1 MTALRLVD
9 LFAGCGGLTRG
20 FLDANRDL
28 DTTFT
33 FEVVASVELDRA
45 AAATYAA
52 NYGREHLFHGR
63 IEDWPT
69 SSIPA
74 ADIVVGGPP
83 CQGFSNLGRRDPLD
97 YRNRLWREYVRVV
110 ETVQPSY
117 FVIENVAA
125 FFKSPQWALLQ
136 LATGPDGPLRNYEL
150 QPYIRNA
157 AEFGVPQL
165 RKRAVVLGRHTS
177 RDPLPE
183 PRGRFAAQPE
193 SFATVRQALAGLPA
207 SVDPGHI
214 DLPDEIFDFDG
225 RSVPGAFKTAQLHV
239 TRHFQPLS
247 LERFAAI
254 PEGGN
259 RTDLPWELQTSG
271 WRKHKTGSL
280 DVMGRLHWGKPSVT
294 IRTEFVKPEKGRYLH
309 PSENRPL
316 TLAEGA
322 ILQTFPLDYQWCGAK
337 VSIARQIGNAVPV
350 ELGTAL
356 ARLVR
361 GGMT

>member
-1 MTALRLVD
+1 M
-9 LFAGCGGLTRG
+9 TRG
-20 FLDANRDL
+20 FLDTNKDPEG
-28 DTTFT
+28 TST

-52 NYGREHLFHGR
+52 NFGRDHLFHGR

-69 SSIPA
+69 SAIPP

-83 CQGFSNLGRRDPLD
+83 CQGFSNLGLRDPLD

-110 ETVQPSY
+110 EKVQPAY

-125 FFKSPQWALLQ
+125 FFKSPQWDLLQ
-136 LATGPDGPLRNYEL
+136 LATASDGPLRNYDL
-150 QPYIRNA
+150 QPYTVNA

-165 RKRAVVLGRHTS
+165 RKRAVVLGRHKD
-177 RDPLPE
+177 RGPLPDPE
-183 PRGRFAAQPE
+183 GELAGQPE
-193 SFATVRQALAGLPA
+193 KFTTVRQALAGLSA
-207 SVDPGHI
+207 SVDLDNI
-214 DLPDEIFDFDG
+214 DLPDDMFDFDG
-225 RSVPGAFKTAQLHV
+225 GRLPGAFKTAQLHV
-239 TRHFQPLS
+239 TRYLQPLS
-247 LERFAAI
+247 VERFLAI

-259 RTDLPWELQTSG
+259 RSNLPWRLQTPG
-271 WRKHKTGSL
+271 WRKHKTGSM
-280 DVMGRLHWGKPSVT
+280 DVMGRLRWDRPSVT

-322 ILQTFPLDYQWCGAK
+322 LLQTFPPDYQWCGAK

-350 ELGTAL
+350 ELGAAL

-361 GGMT
+361 NGMS